1 MMYGLETGA
10 LIKREEADLEVAE
23 LKMSRILLE

>member
-10 LIKREEADLEVAE
+10 LIKREEADPEVAE
-23 LKMSRILLE
+23 LKMLRILLE